1 MVSVLRQAL
10 IYIIQLETAWMVAG
24 YVFAKIFQALKD
36 AFVEVKR
43 VKRSLFK
50 RKLTFSFPL
59 TSFLISELGV
69 FCFVLLR
76 QCNYYVNL

>member
-10 IYIIQLETAWMVAG
+10 IYIIQLETAWTVAG

-43 VKRSLFK
+43 VKQSLCK

-59 TSFLISELGV
+59 TSFLISELGL
-69 FCFVLLR
+69 FCFCIVTAVQLL
-76 QCNYYVNL
+76 C

>member
-59 TSFLISELGV
+59 SSFLISELWV
-69 FCFVLLR
+69 FCFCIVTAVQLL
-76 QCNYYVNL
+76 C

>member
-10 IYIIQLETAWMVAG
+10 IYIIQLETAWTVAG

-36 AFVEVKR
+36 VEVKR

-59 TSFLISELGV
+59 TSFLISELGL
-69 FCFVLLR
+69 FCFCIVTAVQLL
-76 QCNYYVNL
+76 C

>member
-10 IYIIQLETAWMVAG
+10 IYIIQLETVAG

-43 VKRSLFK
+43 VKQSLCK

-59 TSFLISELGV
+59 TSFLISELGL
-69 FCFVLLR
+69 FCFCIVTAVQLL
-76 QCNYYVNL
+76 C